1 MPRRR
6 HSLMATSRKPAAVGP
21 MVDDFDHHDV
31 PFSSVT
37 DDRVEEPPEGRQIL
51 DEEVLKPMPVPEH
64 ARYVILFHDFTVKAV
79 CEQD

>member
-1 MPRRR
+1 
-6 HSLMATSRKPAAVGP
+6 MATSRKPEAVGP
-21 MVDDFDHHDV
+21 MVDDPDHHDV

-51 DEEVLKPMPVPEH
+51 DEEVLKPMPIPEH
-64 ARYVILFHDFTVKAV
+64 AKFVILFHDFTVKAV